1 MGVGP
6 VDALK
11 LSNVGYAYSDS
22 TRALENVTLTIK
34 EGERVSLVGPNG
46 AGKSTLLHMM
56 DALYIPTEG
65 ELEVAGIKVDKKTA
79 PQATMK
85 AGLLF
90 QDPDDQ
96 IFMPRVWDDVA
107 FGPINMM
114 LDEKEVSRRVERSMA
129 LAGVSEYAERVPHH
143 LSFGEKKRVAIA
155 GLLAMD
161 PEIYLL
167 DEPTANLDPASRRAL
182 VDVLRSLNKSIV
194 LATHDLTVAFELTKR
209 IIVLKKTILYD
220 GDMRGLM
227 ARPDIL
233 AEANLELPSIP
244 RLMSEW
250 KIRSGL
256 GFEVPTTM
264 DEALEILDRELP
276 RHG

>member
-1 MGVGP
+1 M
-6 VDALK
+6 DALRLK
-11 LSNVGYAYSDS
+11 GVGYAYSDG
-22 TRALENVTLTIK
+22 TKALDRVDLTIGS
-34 EGERVSLVGPNG
+34 GERVSLVGPNG
-46 AGKSTLLHMM
+46 AGKSTLLHIL
-56 DALYIPTEG
+56 DSLYIPTEG
-65 ELEVAGIKVDKKTA
+65 ELEVAGIQVNKKTA
-79 PQATMK
+79 PQATMR

-107 FGPINMM
+107 FGPINMQ
-114 LDEKEVSRRVERSMA
+114 LDEQEVRRRVDRSLA

-182 VDVLRSLNKSIV
+182 VNVLRSLDKSIV
-194 LATHDLTVAFELTKR
+194 LATHDLTVAFELTTR
-209 IIVLKKTILYD
+209 VIVLKRTVLYD
-220 GDMRGLM
+220 GDFRGLM

-244 RLMSEW
+244 RLMAEW
-250 KIRSGL
+250 KARSGL
-256 GFEVPTTM
+256 DFEVPTTM
-264 DEALEILDRELP
+264 DEALDLLDREFD
-276 RHG
+276 RRG

>member
-6 VDALK
+6 VDALR
-11 LSNVGYAYSDS
+11 LNNVGYAYSDG
-22 TRALENVTLTIK
+22 TRALENVGLTVK

-56 DALYIPTEG
+56 DALYVPTEG
-65 ELEVAGIKVDKKTA
+65 ELEVAGIRVDKKTA
-79 PQATMK
+79 PQATMR

-107 FGPINMM
+107 FGPINMQ
-114 LDEKEVSRRVERSMA
+114 LGEEEVSRRVEKSMA
-129 LAGVSEYAERVPHH
+129 LAGVSGYADRVPHH

-209 IIVLKKTILYD
+209 VIVLKRTVLYD

-250 KIRSGL
+250 KVRSGL
-256 GFEVPTTM
+256 DFEVPTTM
-264 DEALEILDRELP
+264 DEALDLLEHMFIGGL
-276 RHG
+276 

>member
-1 MGVGP
+1 M
-6 VDALK
+6 DALRLK
-11 LSNVGYAYSDS
+11 NVGYRYSDG
-22 TRALENVTLTIK
+22 TRALENVNIVIRA
-34 EGERVSLVGPNG
+34 GERVSLVGPNG
-46 AGKSTLLHMM
+46 AGKSTLLHML
-56 DALYIPTEG
+56 DSLYLPTEG
-65 ELEVAGIKVDKKTA
+65 ELEVAGIRVDKKTA

-107 FGPINMM
+107 FGPINMQ
-114 LDEKEVSRRVERSMA
+114 LGEEEVRKRVERSMA
-129 LAGVSEYAERVPHH
+129 LAGVSEYADRAPHH

-161 PEIYLL
+161 PDIYLL

-182 VDVLRSLNKSIV
+182 VDVLRSLDKSIV
-194 LATHDLTVAFELTKR
+194 LATHDLTVAFELTQR
-209 IIVLKKTILYD
+209 VIVLKRTVLYD
-220 GDMRGLM
+220 GDLRGLM

-244 RLMSEW
+244 RLMTEW
-250 KIRSGL
+250 KARSGR

-264 DEALEILDRELP
+264 EEALDLLDRETAP
-276 RHG
+276 SR

>member
-1 MGVGP
+1 MGGDP
-6 VDALK
+6 VDSLR
-11 LSNVGYAYSDS
+11 LRGVGYAYRDG
-22 TRALENVTLTIK
+22 TRALEDVNLTVAA
-34 EGERVSLVGPNG
+34 GERVSLVGPNG
-46 AGKSTLLHMM
+46 AGKSTLLHIL
-56 DALYIPTEG
+56 DSLYLPTEG
-65 ELEVAGIKVDKKTA
+65 EMEVAGIKVDKKTA

-107 FGPINMM
+107 FGPINML
-114 LDEKEVSRRVERSMA
+114 LDEPEVRRRVNRSMA
-129 LAGVSEYAERVPHH
+129 LAGVTDYAERVPHH

-182 VDVLRSLNKSIV
+182 VEVLRTLDKSIV
-194 LATHDLTVAFELTKR
+194 LATHDLTVAFELTR
-209 IIVLKKTILYD
+209 RVIVLKRTVLYD
-220 GDMRGLM
+220 GDFRGLM

-233 AEANLELPSIP
+233 AEANLELPSVP
-244 RLMSEW
+244 RLMAEW
-250 KIRSGL
+250 KARSGRT
-256 GFEVPTTM
+256 FEVPTTM
-264 DEALEILDRELP
+264 EEALDVLDQEIGRQ
-276 RHG
+276 